1 MSKMIEIDWH
11 PNERILRQF
20 GWIALGGFLGIALL
34 AWNEWLVFSFGLGSA
49 RAAVAAGFAGLG
61 GLSAL
66 FSLVAPKANK
76 PIYLGLTLLSYP
88 IGFVLSYAIM
98 GFLFYGLITPL
109 GLVFRAIGKDPLNRR
124 FDPGAT
130 TYWSDP
136 RPRRG
141 KESYFRQF

>member
-11 PNERILRQF
+11 PDERTLRQF
-20 GWIALGGFLGIALL
+20 GGVAFVGFLGIALL
-34 AWNEWLVFSFGLGSA
+34 AWNEWLIFSFGLGSA
-49 RAAVAAGFAGLG
+49 RAGVAAAFAGLG

-66 FSLVAPKANK
+66 FSIVAPRANK

-88 IGFVLSYAIM
+88 IGFVLSYFIM

-124 FDPGAT
+124 FDRGAT

-141 KESYFRQF
+141 KDSYFKQF